1 MPLVQCLG
9 NRNNILISFA
19 SFILVAQKPEGTP
32 QSTWGI
38 LKSPDKAS
46 KMREQHSIPVTKN
59 LDSTPAGRNNDPN
72 LTGGNDGLRFSR
84 VSFRLENEVFGG
96 DEIEAEADR
105 EVEAITGADGETPG
119 TYDEV
124 GYSN

>member
-46 KMREQHSIPVTKN
+46 KMREQH
-59 LDSTPAGRNNDPN
+59 STPAGRNNDPN

-124 GYSN
+124 RYSN

>member
-1 MPLVQCLG
+1 MLRG
-9 NRNNILISFA
+9 KNNVLISFA
-19 SFILVAQKPEGTP
+19 SFISVAQKPEGTL

-46 KMREQHSIPVTKN
+46 KMRGQHSTSVARN
-59 LDSTPAGRNNDPN
+59 LYSTPAGRNNDPN
-72 LTGGNDGLRFSR
+72 LAGENDGPGFSR
-84 VSFRLENEVFGG
+84 VSFRLENEVYGG

-105 EVEAITGADGETPG
+105 EVEAITGADGEIRG
-119 TYDEV
+119 IYDEV